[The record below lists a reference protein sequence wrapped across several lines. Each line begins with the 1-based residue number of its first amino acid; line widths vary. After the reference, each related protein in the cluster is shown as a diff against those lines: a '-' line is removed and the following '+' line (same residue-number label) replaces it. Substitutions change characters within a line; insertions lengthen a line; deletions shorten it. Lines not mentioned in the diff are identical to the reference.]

1 MTKRSVS
8 RGSFEGCGFCSV
20 PSLIDERYKR
30 GVLCALANFGIV
42 RFNKM
47 KRYTGK
53 ISCKTLSSTLKAL
66 EADGLVRRRE
76 YPQIPPKVEYSLT
89 ERGRTLIPVLDLM
102 CAWAHENGPEKEAD
116 GSAAAEA

>member
-8 RGSFEGCGFCSV
+8 RGSFEGCGFRSV

-66 EADGLVRRRE
+66 EAEG
-76 YPQIPPKVEYSLT
+76 T
-89 ERGRTLIPVLDLM
+89 
-102 CAWAHENGPEKEAD
+102 
-116 GSAAAEA
+116 AAAEA

>member
-1 MTKRSVS
+1 MAHTFRWGTVMTKRNIA
-8 RGSFEGCGFCSV
+8 RESFEGCGFRYA

-30 GVLCALANFGIV
+30 VVLCALAHFGIV

-66 EADGLVRRRE
+66 EAE
-76 YPQIPPKVEYSLT
+76 ET
-89 ERGRTLIPVLDLM
+89 
-102 CAWAHENGPEKEAD
+102 
-116 GSAAAEA
+116 AAAEA

>member
-1 MTKRSVS
+1 MAHTFRWGTVMTKRNIA
-8 RGSFEGCGFCSV
+8 RESFEGCGFRYA

-30 GVLCALANFGIV
+30 VVLCALANFGIV

-66 EADGLVRRRE
+66 EAEG
-76 YPQIPPKVEYSLT
+76 T
-89 ERGRTLIPVLDLM
+89 
-102 CAWAHENGPEKEAD
+102 
-116 GSAAAEA
+116 AAAEA